1 MIEVTINGKPQKVAT
16 GSSVGDLV
24 ASLSL
29 ERSSVAVERNKEIV
43 PRSLHDEVKLEVGD
57 RIEVVTIVGGG

>member
-29 ERSSVAVERNKEIV
+29 EGSSVAVERNKEIV

>member
-1 MIEVTINGKPQKVAT
+1 MEVTINGKPQKVAT

-29 ERSSVAVERNKEIV
+29 EGSSVAVERNKEIV